1 MYVCMYVC
9 MYVYTRIIILHTHSC
24 ALYTHPV
31 ICARA
36 RRPESVPT
44 PAEKPKEE
52 DPWPKESDQEE
63 SPMTTW
69 EINYIKY
76 HKFTSTR
83 GSLVTHTPRGA
94 GAVVFFSPARDVP
107 PGSAGRCGA
116 TGGAGGG
123 GPREWLHV
131 TWQGPILMRGDLI
144 FPIWRFP

>member
-1 MYVCMYVC
+1 MYI
-9 MYVYTRIIILHTHSC
+9 YTRIIILHTHSC

-94 GAVVFFSPARDVP
+94 GAVVFFPQLETFLQEVPEDVAP
-107 PGSAGRCGA
+107 LVEPEEAVQESGF
-116 TGGAGGG
+116 
-123 GPREWLHV
+123 
-131 TWQGPILMRGDLI
+131 M
-144 FPIWRFP
+144 